1 MGGIVSVDLLFERA
15 NISNRP
21 PEHKEHKDSALMI
34 ALSKEETEQNDDEK
48 EESE

>member
-21 PEHKEHKDSALMI
+21 PEHKEHKESALMI
-34 ALSKEETEQNDDEK
+34 ALSKEEIEPNDEK
-48 EESE
+48 EVSE